1 MSVVQNGLYK
11 KMFEEVRR
19 DREWFLKNY
28 QKLVREYP
36 EEFVAIWDEKV
47 IADTPDLKELKDK
60 ISTKLKRRK
69 PLIKYVSR
77 EGIELVL

>member
-28 QKLVREYP
+28 QELVSKYP
-36 EEFVAIWDEKV
+36 EEFVAIWDEEV
-47 IADTPDLKELKDK
+47 IADAPDLGKLKNKIPNELKGE
-60 ISTKLKRRK
+60 K

-77 EGIELVL
+77 EGIELIL